1 MVGAF
6 RGPLNDLLRLPCV
19 TVDAPLPSPGW
30 RFKMPGSGATLD
42 VPIVPRLSVTTTEAA
57 AQAAIR
63 SVGVT
68 RLLHYQVVEAV
79 DAGALR
85 IILGEFE
92 PDPAPVHLVH
102 ASRGQMPLKMRRF
115 LDFAA
120 PRLRKAVGAIGGG
133 DL

>member
-1 MVGAF
+1 V
-6 RGPLNDLLRLPCV
+6 
-19 TVDAPLPSPGW
+19 PSPGW
-30 RFKMPGSGATLD
+30 RFKRSGSGATLD

-85 IILGEFE
+85 IILDEFE

-120 PRLRKAVGAIGGG
+120 PRLRKAVAAIGGG